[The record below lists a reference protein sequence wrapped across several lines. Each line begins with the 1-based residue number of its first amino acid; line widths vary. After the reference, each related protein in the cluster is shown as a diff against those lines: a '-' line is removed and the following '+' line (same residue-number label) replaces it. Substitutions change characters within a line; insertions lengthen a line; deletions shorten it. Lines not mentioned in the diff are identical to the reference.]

1 MNIKELFKRPTLFK
15 TIAVLIPLLFVSSII
30 LKRYIEIFRIGD
42 LRWIYQYGSFI
53 SLAIF
58 FGVLPIS
65 LLNAILLYF
74 EKNIKNKIIFLL
86 INLLPLLYFILGMAK
101 VFFEI

>member
-1 MNIKELFKRPTLFK
+1 MNIKQLFKRPTLFK
-15 TIAVLIPLLFVSSII
+15 TIAVLLPLLFIFAII
-30 LKRYIEIFRIGD
+30 LNRSVEIFRIGD

-86 INLLPLLYFILGMAK
+86 INLLPLLYFTLGMAK